1 MVYALDTNI
10 IIHLLRQAPA
20 VMAHRDATIDKGGTL
35 IIPPYVNFE
44 IQRGFQYVP
53 APSKEQIYK
62 QLCERCGIGEMN
74 KGAWERAAVLY
85 GDLRK
90 KRLAVGDA
98 DLLIAAFCIE
108 NDYILVTNNVKHFG
122 LIDGLEIEDW
132 TAE

>member
-1 MVYALDTNI
+1 MAYALDTNV
-10 IIHLLRQAPA
+10 IIHLLRQTPA
-20 VMAHRDATIDKGGTL
+20 VMIHRDEAIDRGMKL

-44 IQRGFQYVP
+44 IQRGFQYVS

-62 QLCERCGIGEMN
+62 QLCERCDIGEMN

-90 KRLAVGDA
+90 KRLTVGDA

-108 NDYILVTNNVKHFG
+108 NDYILVTSNVKHFEV
-122 LIDGLEIEDW
+122 IDGLKIEYW
-132 TAE
+132 AAE